1 MRLFRTGWK
10 SMFNNKLIITYCLF
24 CAFSLQLSAT
34 SLFDEHKFKAM
45 TSDHK
50 ALRIGDTLTILIFE
64 NAQARSSAGNSSDSN
79 FALSAAGT
87 SPQGRWPFG
96 VNVAAGESGDAVIKR
111 NGFVQ
116 AQITAVVIA
125 QDENGNLVVQGRQ
138 EITIDDELQS
148 IEITGQ
154 VRPADI
160 SADNSVASFR
170 LYDAKIKIAGQG
182 YVSSAKESG
191 IFYKLFNWLG
201 LI

>member
-1 MRLFRTGWK
+1 MYR
-10 SMFNNKLIITYCLF
+10 NKLISF
-24 CAFSLQLSAT
+24 CVFLVVFSLETNAT
-34 SLFDEHKFKAM
+34 SLFNENKFKAI
-45 TSDHK
+45 TSDHT
-50 ALRIGDTLTILIFE
+50 ALRVGDTLTILIFE

-79 FALSAAGT
+79 FALSASGS

-96 VNVAAGESGDAVIKR
+96 IDVAAGESGDAVIKR

-116 AQITAVVIA
+116 AQITAVVIE
-125 QDENGNLVVQGRQ
+125 QDDSGNLLVKGRQ

-148 IEITGQ
+148 IELTGQ

-160 SADNSVASFR
+160 SADNSVPSFR

-182 YVSSAKESG
+182 YVSDGQDSG
-191 IFYKLFNWLG
+191 IFYKVFSWLG

>member
-1 MRLFRTGWK
+1 MYSNKFIIVICLLFVY
-10 SMFNNKLIITYCLF
+10 SAELV
-24 CAFSLQLSAT
+24 AT
-34 SLFDEHKFKAM
+34 SLFDETKFKAI

-96 VNVAAGESGDAVIKR
+96 IDVAAGESGDAVIKR

-125 QDENGNLVVQGRQ
+125 QDASGNLMVQGRQ

-148 IEITGQ
+148 IELTGQ

-160 SADNSVASFR
+160 SADNSVPSFR
-170 LYDAKIKIAGQG
+170 LYDARIKIAGQG
-182 YVSSAKESG
+182 YVSNAKESG
-191 IFYKLFNWLG
+191 IFYKIFNWLG

>member
-1 MRLFRTGWK
+1 MYNIKFLIMFFLF
-10 SMFNNKLIITYCLF
+10 SVIS
-24 CAFSLQLSAT
+24 AELQAT
-34 SLFDEHKFKAM
+34 SLFDEEKFKSITA
-45 TSDHK
+45 DHK
-50 ALRIGDTLTILIFE
+50 ALRVGDTLTILIFE

-79 FALSAAGT
+79 FELSASGT

-96 VNVAAGESGDAVIKR
+96 VDVSAGERGDAVIKR

-125 QDENGNLVVQGRQ
+125 QDENGNLMVQGRQ
-138 EITIDDELQS
+138 EITIDEELQS
-148 IEITGQ
+148 IELTGQ

-160 SADNSVASFR
+160 SADNSVPSFR

-182 YVSSAKESG
+182 YVTDGKDSG
-191 IFYKLFNWLG
+191 VFYKVFKWLG